1 MAISQR
7 VGRAVGQGSIDQA
20 RFRGFLGTAVCVTIM
35 SFTAILIFTFPEKIV
50 GIYTSDPE
58 VLALAVSLIF
68 YAGLF
73 QISDGLQVG
82 GFGALRG
89 LKDTQMP
96 MIFNFISYWL
106 IGFSVG
112 YYLGIVTDFGPGGLW
127 IGLISGLTVA
137 SILHNTRFHFLT
149 KKTS

>member
-1 MAISQR
+1 M
-7 VGRAVGQGSIDQA
+7 
-20 RFRGFLGTAVCVTIM
+20 
-35 SFTAILIFTFPEKIV
+35 
-50 GIYTSDPE
+50 
-58 VLALAVSLIF
+58 ALAVSLIF

-89 LKDTQMP
+89 LKDTRMP

-112 YYLGIVTDFGPGGLW
+112 YYLGIITDFGPSGLW
-127 IGLISGLTVA
+127 IGLISGLSVA
-137 SILHNTRFHFLT
+137 AICHNTRFHLM
-149 KKTS
+149 TSNAKN